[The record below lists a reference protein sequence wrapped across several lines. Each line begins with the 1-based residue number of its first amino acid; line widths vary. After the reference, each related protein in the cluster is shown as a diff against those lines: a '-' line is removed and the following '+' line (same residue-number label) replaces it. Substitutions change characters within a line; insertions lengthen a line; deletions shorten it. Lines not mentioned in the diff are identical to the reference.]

1 MKTFVRAWLKQST
14 YISQNSWT
22 SKTKVLTDPISGEV
36 PFPGLFAVFTQE
48 EEGAVRKRENEKERI
63 SKYDFFFNAT
73 EYMSLELQG
82 QTWTGEENAEA
93 TGDTGV
99 QGHETEREDEK
110 EPRPRK
116 RTVMCRD

>member
-63 SKYDFFFNAT
+63 SKYDFFL
-73 EYMSLELQG
+73 MQRSI
-82 QTWTGEENAEA
+82 
-93 TGDTGV
+93 
-99 QGHETEREDEK
+99 
-110 EPRPRK
+110 
-116 RTVMCRD
+116 

>member
-1 MKTFVRAWLKQST
+1 MKTFVRAWLKQSA

-22 SKTKVLTDPISGEV
+22 SKIKVLTDPISGEV

-48 EEGAVRKRENEKERI
+48 EEGAARKGENEKE
-63 SKYDFFFNAT
+63 SKYDFFFNAA

-99 QGHETEREDEK
+99 QGHETEGEDEK

-116 RTVMCRD
+116 RTVMSRD